1 MKVVISGSG
10 AQGTGLAGLLVM
22 EKDVEQLILADYSQ
36 ASLDKAKQLIDSL
49 GEKIQTKQILYR
61 TVNAGSVEE
70 VATLLEGSDI
80 CFHAIVPKF
89 NLPIMKACLK
99 AHTHYMDLIGL
110 PGSADD
116 GDETI
121 GAQIALFDDFA
132 KAGLIAIPSIGI
144 SPGWTLLAAADMIED
159 FDTVDEVKI
168 RWADY
173 LDTDEFTSSIN
184 PTFMLSEWLGAPHPC
199 AYKDGD
205 LICESLLESE
215 EEFEFPD
222 PIGVRKIYTCTS
234 QPDIVM
240 IPEFSPIPILYCV
253 EKGSANTSALS
264 MKEIWLHALQ
274 QAASA
279 DTVLDNGTTI
289 LDEMGKT
296 LIPPNKHDELYA
308 EGKIKD
314 HATCFSVEVNGK
326 KEDKHVRHI
335 QYNNCTK
342 ATAIRH
348 LPWSTPAV
356 YDTAGGLPVILTLMI
371 GRGEIQKHGVFSAG
385 QLGISKQLKEEL
397 KKRDHDITEKIIID
411 C

>member
-1 MKVVISGSG
+1 
-10 AQGTGLAGLLVM
+10 
-22 EKDVEQLILADYSQ
+22 
-36 ASLDKAKQLIDSL
+36 
-49 GEKIQTKQILYR
+49 
-61 TVNAGSVEE
+61 
-70 VATLLEGSDI
+70 
-80 CFHAIVPKF
+80 
-89 NLPIMKACLK
+89 
-99 AHTHYMDLIGL
+99 MDLIGL

-121 GAQIALFDDFA
+121 GAQIALFDDFT
-132 KAGLIAIPSIGI
+132 KARLIAIPSIGI

-240 IPEFSPIPILYCV
+240 IPEFSPIPIPYCV

-326 KEDKHVRHI
+326 KADKHVRHI

>member
-1 MKVVISGSG
+1 MKVVIIGSG

-36 ASLDKAKQLIDSL
+36 ESLDKAKQLIDSL
-49 GEKIQTKQILYR
+49 GEKIQTNQILYR

-222 PIGVRKIYTCTS
+222 PIGVRKIYT
-234 QPDIVM
+234 
-240 IPEFSPIPILYCV
+240 
-253 EKGSANTSALS
+253 
-264 MKEIWLHALQ
+264 
-274 QAASA
+274 
-279 DTVLDNGTTI
+279 
-289 LDEMGKT
+289 
-296 LIPPNKHDELYA
+296 
-308 EGKIKD
+308 
-314 HATCFSVEVNGK
+314 
-326 KEDKHVRHI
+326 
-335 QYNNCTK
+335 
-342 ATAIRH
+342 
-348 LPWSTPAV
+348 
-356 YDTAGGLPVILTLMI
+356 
-371 GRGEIQKHGVFSAG
+371 
-385 QLGISKQLKEEL
+385 
-397 KKRDHDITEKIIID
+397 
-411 C
+411 